1 MKREK
6 EGEREKDAGCT
17 HVVGRE
23 KKDPNIGIRTVPTHT
38 RMRIYKYNTDT
49 QPYTHTITKTSRN
62 ELLYTVNKKCSSL
75 NKKRNV
81 PWKFLLFLCINLF
94 RRFFLSQNFSFLR
107 PDERMRNSFATKWL
121 NAHYLTSNVVGVQN
135 IQSLREEKSSKENE
149 LLFSRSCEFDR
160 FVGEQS
166 LSLIHSQVKLQ
177 TLLNV
182 LSPFVV
188 NECL

>member
-1 MKREK
+1 MKKEK

-75 NKKRNV
+75 NKKKKCSVKVFALSVHQLV
-81 PWKFLLFLCINLF
+81 PKIFFKSKFFIF
-94 RRFFLSQNFSFLR
+94 APRRANAKLVCNKMT
-107 PDERMRNSFATKWL
+107 ERTL
-121 NAHYLTSNVVGVQN
+121 PN
-135 IQSLREEKSSKENE
+135 I
-149 LLFSRSCEFDR
+149 
-160 FVGEQS
+160 
-166 LSLIHSQVKLQ
+166 
-177 TLLNV
+177 
-182 LSPFVV
+182 
-188 NECL
+188 